1 MNQENGTHSQ
11 DKRKATE
18 NGSEIIQMLELEDKD
33 FSMALRTTCNGIKQ
47 NILLMNEKVE
57 ILNGERKIK
66 MTFEMEILEIK
77 NTIF

>member
-18 NGSEIIQMLELEDKD
+18 DGSKIIQMLELEDKD
-33 FSMALRTTCNGIKQ
+33 FSITVVTTCNGIKK

-57 ILNGERKIK
+57 NLNRARKIK
-66 MTFEMEILEIK
+66 MIFKMEILEIK